1 MLSHSIAYD
10 IMLCIYCE
18 LYRNITLYHAFHF
31 MSWYVILNQIVLI
44 LYHIIISFDTIDTN
58 YIAVSRCV
66 HAISCRALRVPAG
79 NPNDFKES
87 SFIPGHL
94 DIGHRL
100 ALVAPTQL
108 SSISLGQNYLQFWPL
123 SFPCTIVISVI
134 TLGCRTLGTNVPIPD
149 VPC

>member
-1 MLSHSIAYD
+1 M
-10 IMLCIYCE
+10 
-18 LYRNITLYHAFHF
+18 
-31 MSWYVILNQIVLI
+31 ILNQIVLI

-100 ALVAPTQL
+100 APVAPKQL
-108 SSISLGQNYLQFWPL
+108 SSISLGQNYSAILTSLLPLQHSHICDHTGLPHSCNKRTKSSS
-123 SFPCTIVISVI
+123 SFTSVRANI
-134 TLGCRTLGTNVPIPD
+134 GPHQ
-149 VPC
+149 